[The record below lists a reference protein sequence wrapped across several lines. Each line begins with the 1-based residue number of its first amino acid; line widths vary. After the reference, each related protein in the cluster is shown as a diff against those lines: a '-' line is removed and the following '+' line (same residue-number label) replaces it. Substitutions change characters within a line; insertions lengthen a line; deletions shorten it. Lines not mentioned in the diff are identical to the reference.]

1 MLGCEFTKKQQISL
15 ETRNLRRFGHSFMNI
30 QIAVCRR
37 ANGGTDISF

>member
-15 ETRNLRRFGHSFMNI
+15 ETRDLRRLGHSLMNI
-30 QIAVCRR
+30 QITVCSA